1 MSEVITFLG
10 KQQVFTL
17 FLIIS
22 IGYLIGRINIK
33 GFSLESSAILFVAIL
48 AGHFGLKVPS
58 HFKTIGLLF
67 FIYSIGLQAGPK
79 FLTFFKKDG
88 LLLNM
93 LAFSIVTIGAITTA
107 ITILFFHIK
116 PETAIGLFAGALTS
130 TPGLAAAQEA
140 TNSGLTSVG
149 YGIAYPFGVIGVIL
163 FVKILPKILGKYQP
177 AKNQKEGNPIL
188 FQHNEV
194 KNPAIFGKT
203 LRELK
208 FRTVTGCVISRI
220 MRGNNIFIPKPETRL
235 LENDIVRVVGT
246 KENLENAT
254 NILGAISDKKIPQ
267 ENLTVKKFVIT
278 NKEIIGKT
286 VKEIA
291 LNSYFNATLTRIRRS
306 GLEFPAMLEHKLE
319 WGDRVTVVGEK
330 EVMPAL
336 KNYFGDDLKALE
348 EGSIYSVILGMV
360 VGILI
365 GMVPVSIGHTFSI
378 KMGMTGG
385 ILLSGLVL
393 SNLGKTGPIIWR
405 APGPIINFVR
415 ELGLVFF
422 LAVVGVKAGETFA
435 STIQSNG
442 IILLLGGALIT
453 LIPMVTFLIINK
465 LFLKIDYLRFSGIIT
480 GGMTSTPGLAAAT
493 SLSDS
498 NLPMISYATV
508 YPIAMISMV
517 IWAKILAAIF

>member
-1 MSEVITFLG
+1 M
-10 KQQVFTL
+10 
-17 FLIIS
+17 
-22 IGYLIGRINIK
+22 
-33 GFSLESSAILFVAIL
+33 
-48 AGHFGLKVPS
+48 
-58 HFKTIGLLF
+58 
-67 FIYSIGLQAGPK
+67 
-79 FLTFFKKDG
+79 
-88 LLLNM
+88 
-93 LAFSIVTIGAITTA
+93 
-107 ITILFFHIK
+107 
-116 PETAIGLFAGALTS
+116 
-130 TPGLAAAQEA
+130 
-140 TNSGLTSVG
+140 
-149 YGIAYPFGVIGVIL
+149 
-163 FVKILPKILGKYQP
+163 
-177 AKNQKEGNPIL
+177 
-188 FQHNEV
+188 
-194 KNPAIFGKT
+194 
-203 LRELK
+203 
-208 FRTVTGCVISRI
+208 
-220 MRGNNIFIPKPETRL
+220 
-235 LENDIVRVVGT
+235 
-246 KENLENAT
+246 
-254 NILGAISDKKIPQ
+254 
-267 ENLTVKKFVIT
+267 
-278 NKEIIGKT
+278 
-286 VKEIA
+286 KEIA
-291 LNSYFNATLTRIRRS
+291 LNSYYNATLTRIRRS
-306 GLEFPAMLEHKLE
+306 GLEFPAMPEHKLE

-330 EVMPAL
+330 EVMPAI

-385 ILLSGLVL
+385 ILLSGLIL

-442 IILLLGGALIT
+442 FTLLLGGALIT
-453 LIPMVTFLIINK
+453 LIPMIALLIINK